1 MRTSPWRARRWS
13 ALGGLVGERGELRDI
28 GQLLL
33 GDAAHRLQLG
43 GLGDVARGIAGM
55 DRLVRFNVLAMS
67 GRAVEAAP
75 IVVGM
80 SVTTRVIRSQR
91 LSS

>member
-1 MRTSPWRARRWS
+1 MPAMPMADGS
-13 ALGGLVGERGELRDI
+13 AT
-28 GQLLL
+28 
-33 GDAAHRLQLG
+33 
-43 GLGDVARGIAGM
+43 
-55 DRLVRFNVLAMS
+55 
-67 GRAVEAAP
+67 